1 MLKKNSA
8 IKILIVLAVI
18 FVVLIPFFTTKN
30 LQFLFGA
37 SDLKEQFLEQA
48 DINKKPNKNPHK
60 KPNKQP
66 QGESQEKFTR
76 KHLHLVGSS
85 TIYPFM
91 AMVVEDFA
99 RVVKISDPQFRASII
114 EANGTGGGFK
124 LFCSGIGEQFPDF
137 INASRQITASETL
150 ECKKNKITQPVEIN
164 IGYDGIVL
172 ANKADGQNFSL
183 SIDVLHLALLANIVD
198 SQGKIIANP
207 YRYWNEIDKSLP
219 ALPIKI
225 YGPPAS
231 SGTRDS
237 FVELAITEPCLKNP
251 QMIKI
256 YPNSKERKSHCQI
269 IRTDDAF
276 IEAGENDNLIVQKL
290 INDKDALGIFGFSFL
305 QANSSVIKAVKIDS
319 QSPSIANIANGTYKL
334 ARPLFVYYKQ
344 EHLPL
349 AYKMQD
355 FVTELSSDAVIGKKG
370 SLAERGLVTRVQ

>member
-30 LQFLFGA
+30 LQSLFETSA
-37 SDLKEQFLEQA
+37 LKEQFLEQA
-48 DINKKPNKNPHK
+48 EINKASVASK
-60 KPNKQP
+60 
-66 QGESQEKFTR
+66 SQEKFTR

-99 RVVKISDPQFRASII
+99 RVVKISDPQFRAAII

-124 LFCSGIGEQFPDF
+124 LFCSGVGEQFPDF

-150 ECKKNKITQPVEIN
+150 ECKKNKISQPAEIN

-237 FVELAITEPCLKNP
+237 FVELAITEPCLKNS

-305 QANSSVIKAVKIDS
+305 QANSTVIKAVKIDS
-319 QSPSIANIANGTYKL
+319 QSPSIENIAKGTYKL
-334 ARPLFVYYKQ
+334 ARPLFVYYKK

-355 FVTELSSDAVIGKKG
+355 FVAELSSDAVIGKNG
-370 SLAERGLVTRVQ
+370 SLAEKGLITKLK